1 MGNTSSKKVEKT
13 NGNQYV
19 ELNKFHKDLP
29 DIIKNGENGVNDK
42 KGNYGLVV
50 NALKD
55 SNTNI
60 ESENNDG
67 YTALQLA
74 VLNKYTDVAEVLINA
89 GADPNIRI
97 NRVPLLLFSLNKMNT
112 DISYITIVKLLIE
125 SKLLNIDLQDNEDNT
140 ALLIAVKQKK
150 PDIVETLLAKGAD
163 PNLGNVKNE
172 MPIIMALNSIFSRES
187 PKIIMDLINNGANV
201 NYVSRDV
208 SRDEGKTPLHLASE
222 KRDLNSV
229 VDALINKGAIVNA
242 QTVNGETPLYIAS
255 CSNNIDIVKT
265 LLKYNADVNI
275 ATNKGST
282 PITIACNNRYFDLAN
297 FLLQNGARADKE
309 TMETI
314 STQIDYANKKKEAE
328 AQASKDHRRR
338 MGEGGGRKPRK
349 PRKTRKKYN
358 KRINVIKSKNK
369 YSKKYHN

>member
-55 SNTNI
+55 TNTNI
-60 ESENNDG
+60 ESETNDG
-67 YTALQLA
+67 YTALKLA
-74 VLNKYTDVAEVLINA
+74 VLNNYTDVAEVLINA
-89 GADPNIRI
+89 GANPNIRI
-97 NRVPLLLFSLNKMNT
+97 DTEPLLLFALNKLNI
-112 DISYITIVKLLIE
+112 DIVKLLIE
-125 SKLLNIDLQDNEDNT
+125 SKHVDIDIQDKEDNT
-140 ALLIAVKQKK
+140 ALLIAVKQKNR
-150 PDIVETLLAKGAD
+150 DIVEKLLAKGAD
-163 PNLGNVKNE
+163 ANIRNNKHE
-172 MPIIMALNSIFSRES
+172 MPIIMALNSIDSRNS
-187 PKIIMDLINNGANV
+187 PKIIMDLINSGADV
-201 NYVSRDV
+201 NYV

-222 KRDLNSV
+222 IRYLADV
-229 VDALINKGAIVNA
+229 VNELITKGANVNA
-242 QTVNGETPLYIAS
+242 LTVNGETPLYIAS
-255 CSNNIDIVKT
+255 RSNNIDIVKT
-265 LLKYNADVNI
+265 LLNNNADVNI
-275 ATNKGST
+275 ATKNGST
-282 PITIACNNRYFDLAN
+282 PIKVAYNNRYYELAN
-297 FLLQNGARADKE
+297 FLLENGATADKE

-314 STQIDYANKKKEAE
+314 RTQFDYANKKKEEAE

>member
-13 NGNQYV
+13 NGN
-19 ELNKFHKDLP
+19 KDLP

-67 YTALQLA
+67 YTALKLA
-74 VLNKYTDVAEVLINA
+74 VLNNYTDVAEELINA
-89 GADPNIRI
+89 GANPNIRI
-97 NRVPLLLFSLNKMNT
+97 NGAPLLLFALNKVNT

-125 SKLLNIDLQDNEDNT
+125 SKHLNIDLQDKDDNT

-150 PDIVETLLAKGAD
+150 PDIVEKLLAKGAD

-172 MPIIMALNSIFSRES
+172 KPIIMALNSIDIDIINS
-187 PKIIMDLINNGANV
+187 PKIIMDLINNGADV
-201 NYVSRDV
+201 NYV

-222 KRDLNSV
+222 IGYLADV
-229 VDALINKGAIVNA
+229 VNELITKGANVNA
-242 QTVNGETPLYIAS
+242 LTVNGETPLYIAS

-265 LLKYNADVNI
+265 LLNNNADVNI

-282 PITIACNNRYFDLAN
+282 PIKAAYNNMYFDLAN
-297 FLLQNGARADKE
+297 FLLQNGATADEE

-314 STQIDYANKKKEAE
+314 RTQIDLANIKKEE
-328 AQASKDHRRR
+328 CEKKRQERLEKSGMKS
-338 MGEGGGRKPRK
+338 GGRKTRK

>member
-97 NRVPLLLFSLNKMNT
+97 NRVPLLLFALNKMNT

-358 KRINVIKSKNK
+358 KRRNVIKSKNK

>member
-97 NRVPLLLFSLNKMNT
+97 NRVPLLLFALNKMNT